1 MASLVWWVLELVL
14 LVELCP
20 PAGCTALEEEEE
32 EVGTAPLGLLVVRPA
47 SEDFGGFDFLGEDF
61 GANGSV

>member
-20 PAGCTALEEEEE
+20 PAGCAALEEEV